1 MLQFEGD
8 MSFSQPLS
16 EVAMKLS
23 DAGFLVNSLPETEV
37 TLASPEKAAWK
48 LRPKLS
54 FITGALNAEMTR
66 IASEPGKSAAFKV
79 YTKAMGASSTTL
91 TKLTFLEGEA
101 GGTRVHWTG
110 EVTEVTGLLKAVPKG
125 LLQGTAQ
132 KVIEE
137 VWAAVTARLN
147 AGK

>member
-8 MSFSQPLS
+8 MSFSQPLQ
-16 EVAMKLS
+16 EVAAKLS
-23 DAGFLVNSLPETEV
+23 DAGFLVNSLQETEV
-37 TLASPEKAAWK
+37 TQATPEKAGWK
-48 LRPKLS
+48 MRPKLS
-54 FITGALNAEMTR
+54 FVTGALHAEMTR
-66 IASEPGKSAAFKV
+66 VASEPDKSVAFKV
-79 YTKAMGASSTTL
+79 FTKAMGASSTTL
-91 TKLTFLEGEA
+91 TKLTFLEGEN

-125 LLQGTAQ
+125 LLQGAAQ

-147 AGK
+147 QER